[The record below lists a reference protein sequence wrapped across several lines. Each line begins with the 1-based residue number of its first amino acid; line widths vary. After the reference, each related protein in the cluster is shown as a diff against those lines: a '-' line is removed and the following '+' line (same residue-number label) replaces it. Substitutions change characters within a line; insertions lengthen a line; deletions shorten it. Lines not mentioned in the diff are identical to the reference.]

1 MRGGCTNLVLAAGYG
16 ENRGSIAAFL
26 FTWPDGDTSQPVI
39 KLQKVG
45 GAGLA
50 TIDMPETVQA

>member
-1 MRGGCTNLVLAAGYG
+1 MNLVLAAGYG